1 MNHDLSFFK
10 MPQSSV
16 RQWLLEADPHRL
28 EALFVAADTC
38 RLDHVGNSVL
48 LRGLVE
54 ISSHCSRAC
63 RYCGLRAGNRQAR
76 RYRMTA
82 EEILDCA
89 RRIDEAG
96 VGTVVLQ
103 AGEDP
108 ALSREF
114 VGDVIRNIKD
124 HTRCAVTLSLSE
136 RNDDDYVAWKHAG
149 ADRYLL
155 RFETSDRGLYESLH
169 PPKGEFFDRPQAV
182 QRLRAIGYEV
192 GSGFMFGLPGQTP
205 DQIVDDL
212 MLLRELDLDM
222 IGCGPFLPHPNTPLG
237 KTPGGTLD
245 MAYRII
251 ALCRLLS
258 PKANIPATTAIA
270 TLGGEDA
277 RKRALSCGA
286 NVIMPNFT
294 PPKYREQ
301 YEIYPDKAC
310 PLEGA
315 EIFCKDLHKHLSDMG
330 RVAG

>member
-1 MNHDLSFFK
+1 MSHNPSFIK
-10 MPQSSV
+10 MSKDSV
-16 RQWLLEADPHRL
+16 RQWLLETDPNRL
-28 EALFVAADTC
+28 EALFVAADAC
-38 RLDHVGNSVL
+38 RLDYVGNAVF

-54 ISSHCSRAC
+54 ISSYCSRAC
-63 RYCGLRAGNRQAR
+63 LYCGLRAGNREAR

-82 EEILDCA
+82 AEILDCA

-108 ALSREF
+108 ALTRDF
-114 VGDVIRNIKD
+114 VADVIRSIKQ
-124 HTRCAVTLSLSE
+124 HTNCAVTLSLSE
-136 RNDDDYVAWKHAG
+136 RDDNDYMAWKQAG

-155 RFETSDRGLYESLH
+155 RFETSDRALYESLH
-169 PPKGEFFDRPQAV
+169 PPQGDRFDRPQAV
-182 QRLRAIGYEV
+182 QRLRAMGYEV

-212 MLLRELDLDM
+212 MLLRDLDLDM
-222 IGCGPFLPHPNTPLG
+222 IGCGPFLPHPSTPLG
-237 KTPGGTLD
+237 KTQGGTLD
-245 MAYRII
+245 MAYRVI

-270 TLGGEDA
+270 TLGGEEA
-277 RKRALSCGA
+277 RNRALTRGA

-310 PLEGA
+310 PVEGA
-315 EIFCKDLHKHLSDMG
+315 ENFCKDLQAHLSVMG
-330 RVAG
+330 RMIG